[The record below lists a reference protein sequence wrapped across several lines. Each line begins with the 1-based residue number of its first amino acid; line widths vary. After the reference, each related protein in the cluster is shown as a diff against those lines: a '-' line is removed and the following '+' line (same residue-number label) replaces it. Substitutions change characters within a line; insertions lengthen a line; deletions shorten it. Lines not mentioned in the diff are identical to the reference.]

1 MKKVSSNLRV
11 TEISTIANNLIRQYQ
26 WDTNISSDSF
36 LEKTID
42 EMDELSGR
50 LTIAIQRGTV
60 KLGLDEA
67 DAVRDGVIRDL
78 GTLIDG
84 YTAIPFEN
92 QKDAAYAIKSIFDR
106 YGKRIASEPFAVESS
121 LIESMLVDF
130 STPVTL
136 AAIKALPGVGE
147 LLAQLRLAQDKF
159 NEASDKQTVANA
171 VDKPPSATELKKDML
186 NLLNDLKER
195 YRFTYLFITHDLS
208 VVHYMADRIM
218 VMQKGKI
225 VESGTPDDIFA
236 NPQTDYT
243 RTLIEAIPRI
253 G

>member
-78 GTLIDG
+78 GTLIEG

-159 NEASDKQTVANA
+159 NEASDKQTAANA
-171 VDKPPSATELKKDML
+171 ADKPPSATELKKDML
-186 NLLNDLKER
+186 NLLNDRLIP
-195 YRFTYLFITHDLS
+195 YLNT
-208 VVHYMADRIM
+208 MM
-218 VMQKGKI
+218 M
-225 VESGTPDDIFA
+225 A
-236 NPQTDYT
+236 NPDVFGTFAKQAEVEIDRANATV
-243 RTLIEAIPRI
+243 APRSPKDDSKQNI
-253 G
+253 DA